1 MSNACGCQNSGNTD
15 FAELAPV
22 LEKYAK
28 VPGSLITILQQT
40 QDIYGYLS
48 LDAINYI
55 AERTGIMPAKIYG
68 VATFYAQFRLQPVGK
83 YLIMLC
89 KGTACHV
96 NGSDMIEEAV
106 CEHLGIKDGDNG
118 GRSVHFEQ
126 RSLSWMLFSG
136 TCYDGQDCRRRR
148 NFWQSY

>member
-1 MSNACGCQNSGNTD
+1 MSNTCGCQNSGNAD

-48 LDAINYI
+48 MDAINYI

-68 VATFYAQFRLQPVGK
+68 VATIPIRNQVSRLQP
-83 YLIMLC
+83 
-89 KGTACHV
+89 
-96 NGSDMIEEAV
+96 NSES
-106 CEHLGIKDGDNG
+106 NP
-118 GRSVHFEQ
+118 
-126 RSLSWMLFSG
+126 
-136 TCYDGQDCRRRR
+136 
-148 NFWQSY
+148 

>member
-1 MSNACGCQNSGNTD
+1 MSDACGCQNSGNAD

-55 AERTGIMPAKIYG
+55 AERTGIMPAKIYRSSYFLRS
-68 VATFYAQFRLQPVGK
+68 VPF
-83 YLIMLC
+83 
-89 KGTACHV
+89 TAC
-96 NGSDMIEEAV
+96 
-106 CEHLGIKDGDNG
+106 
-118 GRSVHFEQ
+118 R
-126 RSLSWMLFSG
+126 
-136 TCYDGQDCRRRR
+136 
-148 NFWQSY
+148 